1 MYIILGL
8 NSQNHCIISKSL
20 KMSYVTE
27 AFLAKLKEYIR
38 IPSISGTPEHLE
50 DCKRCAE
57 FLVKELTSRGFATRK
72 IQMEGGRRAPLVVA
86 TRKGQSKENS
96 SKHLLVYGHY
106 DVQPAS
112 SHCDWLSDPFDPV
125 IRDCR
130 LYARG
135 AQDNKGQ
142 TWSILEGIAES
153 ESSYDITVL
162 LDSEEESGS
171 EGLSSLLADPDF
183 VADIAGKDKTFDC
196 ILVCDCETY
205 RKDMGMLTLSLR
217 GVAPLEFNLKTSS
230 RILHSGLYGGVAQN
244 AALLMSTFL
253 AEIQN
258 PDGTVNLPGFY
269 DQCRESPQVEMEYR
283 EEGVAFLRGI
293 ANLPERN
300 YFMPTF
306 EIVGIDSGSSEIRS
320 MIPNEA
326 RCRVLC
332 RTVPGQEYDKILYG
346 LEEKLREFTT
356 VHAITYTLTR
366 HPLANGAI
374 RVSPESSYIKAASRA
389 LGGEYFGYCG
399 ASIPILGGLCRA
411 FACDNLVMVGFGY
424 PEDNMHAANESYS
437 LHQMD
442 MAIKFARKFIKEIE
456 EI

>member
-1 MYIILGL
+1 
-8 NSQNHCIISKSL
+8 
-20 KMSYVTE
+20 MSYVTE

-38 IPSISGTPEHLE
+38 IPSISGSPEHLE

-57 FLVKELTSRGFATRK
+57 FLVKELQSRGFATRK
-72 IQMEGGRRAPLVVA
+72 IQMDGGNRAPLVVG
-86 TRKGQSKENS
+86 TKKGQSKGAS
-96 SKHLLVYGHY
+96 SKRLLVYGHY

-125 IRDCR
+125 IRDGR

-142 TWSILEGIAES
+142 TWSILEGI
-153 ESSYDITVL
+153 SSCDSSCDITVL

-171 EGLSSLLADPDF
+171 EGLSALLADPDF
-183 VADIAGKDKTFDC
+183 VAEIAGNNTFDC

-217 GVAPLEFNLKTSS
+217 GVARLGFSLKTSQ
-230 RILHSGLYGGVAQN
+230 RILHSGLYGGIAKN

-269 DQCRESPQVEMEYR
+269 DECRESPRVEMEYR
-283 EEGVAFLRGI
+283 EEGVAFMRDI

-306 EIVGIDSGSSEIRS
+306 EIVGIDSGASEIRS

-326 RCRVLC
+326 RCRVMC
-332 RTVPGQEYDKILYG
+332 RTIPGQEYDKILDG
-346 LEEKLREFTT
+346 LEVKLKDFARRQE
-356 VHAITYTLTR
+356 VAYSLTR
-366 HPLANGAI
+366 YPIANGAI
-374 RVSPESSYIKAASRA
+374 RVTPENPYIQAAARA

-437 LHQMD
+437 LHQME
-442 MAIKFARKFIKEIE
+442 MAIKFARKFIAEIAT
-456 EI
+456 I